1 MVNAPTPPIQA
12 GVFDVSRGR
21 RTRHRTAGARRAP
34 DRQKR
39 PVARVVLK
47 CLPMNVLCRSV
58 PLLLAL
64 LSLAACAEVRVTP
77 PADAGMPPSDA
88 AAPDGSA
95 PDAAP
100 PDAGLPDTGTP
111 DAAVPDA
118 GLLCPVL
125 RANGV
130 CLEDARIAA
139 GRAFELP
146 FQLDTC
152 GCCPATEC
160 AVGVDAATR
169 TLRVTT
175 TFCADPCDCAACN
188 PAVARCAFPAL
199 DAGTW
204 TLEVNGEPASR
215 LEVDDGPGVVP
226 APAACI
232 DFAEDNGCDTG
243 DPLGGAPQRATDV
256 CVTSDRA
263 QRHVVSL
270 VDACGGCSLEGPC
283 VVTVEKRFTDDLPSG
298 NEIRVSATRYENAC
312 MPACPEVC
320 METTRTCILPPL
332 VEGETQRVFVE
343 GRPPFVFVSG
353 REVRAC
359 SGE

>member
-1 MVNAPTPPIQA
+1 MNALC
-12 GVFDVSRGR
+12 
-21 RTRHRTAGARRAP
+21 
-34 DRQKR
+34 R
-39 PVARVVLK
+39 PV
-47 CLPMNVLCRSV
+47 PI
-58 PLLLAL
+58 LLTL
-64 LSLAACAEVRVTP
+64 LSLTACAEARVTP
-77 PADAGMPPSDA
+77 PADAGTPPSDA

-95 PDAAP
+95 RDAATPDA
-100 PDAGLPDTGTP
+100 DLPDTGTP

-118 GLLCPVL
+118 GLLCPLL

-130 CLEDARIAA
+130 CLETTIVPA
-139 GRAFELP
+139 GRPFELP

-152 GCCPATEC
+152 GCCPSTEC
-160 AVGVDAATR
+160 AVGVDPATR

-215 LEVDDGPGVVP
+215 LAVGAEPGLVP

-232 DFAEDNGCDTG
+232 DFAELTTCESAT
-243 DPLGGAPQRATDV
+243 PLDGAPQRATDV

-263 QRHVVSL
+263 QRHIVNL
-270 VDACGGCSLEGPC
+270 VDTCGGCTLEGPC
-283 VVTVEKRFTDDLPSG
+283 VVTVEKRSTDDLPPG

-312 MPACPEVC
+312 MPACLAVC

-332 VEGETQRVFVE
+332 VEGETQRVYVE

-353 REVRAC
+353 RDVRAC
-359 SGE
+359 SGG